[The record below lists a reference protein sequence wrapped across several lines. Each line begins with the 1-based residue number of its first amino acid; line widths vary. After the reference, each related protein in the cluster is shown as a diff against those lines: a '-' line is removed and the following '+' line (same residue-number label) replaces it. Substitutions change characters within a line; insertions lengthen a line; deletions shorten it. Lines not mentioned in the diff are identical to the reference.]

1 MKFFCLSQY
10 LENIMNKI
18 FTNPFQYPLIYV
30 FSINDKAHEGCLKI
44 GQTSISIDNINIEK
58 IKPNSKILNE
68 AAKRRIKQYTN
79 TAGIEVELKYTELA
93 VYTDAKSKEV
103 KTFKDND
110 IHRVFDNSG
119 IHRVKFS
126 DSTGREWFK
135 VDLDT
140 VIRAINVI
148 KEGKNTL
155 SDIPSDKKYP
165 IYLRPEQEEA
175 VTRTID
181 VFKKDNRMLWNAKM
195 RFGKTIS
202 ALELVKRQKYGKVL
216 IVTHRPVV
224 SNGWYDD
231 FSKIFIDGSYLYGTR
246 KNGNTIDELLKSKKK
261 FLYFASLQDLR
272 GSEKVGGNY
281 YKNDKIFT
289 TKWDLV
295 IIDEAHEG
303 TTTDLGEEV
312 IKQVTKGENTKVLSL
327 SGTPFNIISEYNENI
342 YTWDYI
348 MEQKSKRDWDVK
360 CFGDSNPYEDLPEL
374 KIYTYDLGNIRNFA
388 HYSDYLDKA
397 FNFKEFFRVNKS
409 LSEERFFHEKD
420 IKSFLNLIT
429 KEDNES
435 NYPYSTKEYRDMFR
449 HSLWMVPGVS
459 EARLLSKMLK
469 EHTIFGNGFEIINV
483 AGEGDEEE
491 PFNDAFKKVQEA
503 INRAEDNGYT
513 ITLSCGRLTT
523 GVTVPEW
530 TAVFMLS
537 GSYSTSASSY
547 LQTIFRVQSPCNKNG
562 KVKRECYVFDFAPD
576 RTLKMVAES
585 VAISTKAGKTTLS
598 DRVILGDFLNFCPV
612 ISIDGTKMLEYKTD
626 DLLQQLKRVYAE
638 QVLTNGFDDL
648 KLYNDELLK
657 LTELDL
663 KKFDDLK
670 KIIGSSKSSHAAS
683 DIDINNQGF
692 TNEEYEEIERIERKP
707 KKERTKEEQRKLD
720 EIKEQREQK
729 LKAISILRGISIRIP
744 LMVYGAKIEYEK
756 DIKINDFADNVD
768 DVSWK
773 EFMPSGVTKDKF
785 KEFIKYY
792 DEDIFTVAARRI
804 RDTVKQADELEPLE
818 RINEITR
825 LFSCF
830 KNPDKET
837 VLTPW
842 SVVNRHLG
850 DCLGGYRF
858 MKFEPNEELLE
869 NPEFIDQGQV
879 TQDTLCNINANI
891 LDINAKSGLYPLYVA
906 YSIYMRRCEGKA
918 NLTLEEK
925 KKIWFDV
932 ISKNIFVLCKTEMA
946 KLIVIRTLVGYN
958 KEQTNKV
965 NVRYQ
970 EDIINTMKNESN
982 KFIERIKKKSYWDK
996 KQDNTKIEFDAIIGN
1011 PPYQS
1016 NIGDKG
1022 NSSLSSQLYPLFIE
1036 TAIKIEP
1043 KYVTL
1048 ITPSRWFTANAQ
1060 DRSFIRLREFVKE
1073 NNHFEKIFYYP
1084 DNKVLF
1090 DNVTIT
1096 GGLNYF
1102 LYNPEYIGNVTFIEH
1117 SVGNKNIIER
1127 PLFEDNL
1134 DIVISSNKVI
1144 SILNKVREYKTF
1156 TSLTNLTKGRNAF
1169 GIVGKNIEKFSSET
1183 KQKGFYELRCAYE
1196 IIRYIDK
1203 QKITKNI
1210 DLADNWKIFTSKANG
1225 AAGLLSDEKPVSITG
1240 KPYIGKPHSVCTDS
1254 LIPIGNFNTE
1264 IEATNLYKY
1273 MYTKFFRFMVGI
1285 LKTSQNITQIV
1296 YNFVPTQD
1304 FTDKSDIDWSKD
1316 IEDIDKQL
1324 YKKYNLSEDEINYI
1338 ENKIKPME

>member
-1 MKFFCLSQY
+1 MNFFCLSQY

-58 IKPNSKILNE
+58 ITPNSKILIE

-110 IHRVFDNSG
+110 IHRVFDNSN
-119 IHRVKFS
+119 IQRVKIS

-272 GSEKVGGNY
+272 GSEMVGGNY
-281 YKNDKIFT
+281 SKNEDIFT
-289 TKWDLV
+289 ITWDLV

-348 MEQKSKRDWDVK
+348 MEQKSKRDWDEK

-491 PFNDAFKKVQEA
+491 PFNDALKKVQEA
-503 INRAEDNGYT
+503 INRAGDNGYT

-598 DRVILGDFLNFCPV
+598 DRVVLGEFLNFCPV
-612 ISIDGTKMLEYKTD
+612 ISIDGTKMLEFHTD

-707 KKERTKEEQRKLD
+707 KKERTKEEQRKID

-756 DIKINDFADNVD
+756 DIKINDFTDMVD
-768 DVSWK
+768 DISWQ

-925 KKIWFDV
+925 NKIWFDV
-932 ISKNIFVLCKTEMA
+932 INKNIFVLCKTEMA

-970 EDIINTMKNESN
+970 KDIINTMKNESN
-982 KFIERIKKKSYWDK
+982 KFVERIKKKSYWDK

-1011 PPYQS
+1011 PPYQI
-1016 NIGDKG
+1016 NDGGGTGD
-1022 NSSLSSQLYPLFIE
+1022 SAIPVYHFFI
-1036 TAIKIEP
+1036 AQALKISP
-1043 KYVTL
+1043 RYISL
-1048 ITPSRWFTANAQ
+1048 ITPSRWMKGGKGLQEFRQKMLNETRYIKIY
-1060 DRSFIRLREFVKE
+1060 DYERSD
-1073 NNHFEKIFYYP
+1073 IFFHGVHI
-1084 DNKVLF
+1084 D
-1090 DNVTIT
+1090 
-1096 GGLNYF
+1096 GGINYF
-1102 LYNPEYIGNVTFIEH
+1102 LWNKDYDGKVNYKFIANDGEICTSNRFLKNSFSTTVIRNPKYIDIIEKVGKKMKINFSSIVSRRMPYDIPSDFFNSPEKYCTTYDEKINDNYIKIYGVIGNKGGAKRISAFINKKNVTSNNININKYKLFFSKAYTTTA
-1117 SVGNKNIIER
+1117 SVPPSIIIGKKGEICT
-1127 PLFEDNL
+1127 E
-1134 DIVISSNKVI
+1134 
-1144 SILNKVREYKTF
+1144 TF
-1156 TSLTNLTKGRNAF
+1156 LEIGGFNTLQ
-1169 GIVGKNIEKFSSET
+1169 ET
-1183 KQKGFYELRCAYE
+1183 KFCLQ
-1196 IIRYIDK
+1196 YI
-1203 QKITKNI
+1203 
-1210 DLADNWKIFTSKANG
+1210 S
-1225 AAGLLSDEKPVSITG
+1225 
-1240 KPYIGKPHSVCTDS
+1240 
-1254 LIPIGNFNTE
+1254 
-1264 IEATNLYKY
+1264 
-1273 MYTKFFRFMVGI
+1273 TKFFRALLLFNRHS
-1285 LKTSQNITQIV
+1285 LNISRSSFDLIPLLPFDKV
-1296 YNFVPTQD
+1296 YEDNELYKMYNF
-1304 FTDKSDIDWSKD
+1304 TDEEIQFIEEKIDIMK
-1316 IEDIDKQL
+1316 IE
-1324 YKKYNLSEDEINYI
+1324 
-1338 ENKIKPME
+1338 

>member
-1 MKFFCLSQY
+1 
-10 LENIMNKI
+10 MNKI

-30 FSINDKAHEGCLKI
+30 FRINDKAHKGCLKV
-44 GQTSISIDNINIEK
+44 GQTSISIDNINVETIT
-58 IKPNSKILNE
+58 PNSKNLNE
-68 AAKRRIKQYTN
+68 AAKKRIKQYTN
-79 TAGIEVELKYTELA
+79 TAGIEVDLIYTELA
-93 VYTDAKSKEV
+93 VYNDKKTKEV
-103 KTFKDND
+103 KTFKDSD
-110 IHRVFDNSG
+110 IHRVFDNSN
-119 IHRVKFS
+119 IQRVKIS
-126 DSTGREWFK
+126 DSTSREWFK

-175 VTRTID
+175 VIRTID
-181 VFKKDNRMLWNAKM
+181 VFKKENRMLWNAKM
-195 RFGKTIS
+195 RFGKTIT

-224 SNGWYDD
+224 SSGWYDD
-231 FSKIFIDGSYLYGTR
+231 FSKIFTDGSYLYGT
-246 KNGNTIDELLKSKKK
+246 KDNGNTIEKLLKSDKK

-272 GSEKVGGNY
+272 GSEIVGGNY
-281 YKNDKIFT
+281 SKNEDVFT
-289 TKWDLV
+289 INWDLV

-312 IKQVTKGENTKVLSL
+312 ITQITKGENTKVLSL

-348 MEQKSKRDWDVK
+348 MEQKSKREWDQEY
-360 CFGDSNPYEDLPEL
+360 FGDSNPYEDLPEL
-374 KIYTYDLGNIRNFA
+374 KIYTYDLGNIRDFA

-397 FNFKEFFRVNKS
+397 FNFREFFRVNQS
-409 LSEERFFHEKD
+409 TEETFIHEND
-420 IKSFLNLIT
+420 IRSFLDLIT

-449 HSLWMVPGVS
+449 HSLWMVPGVA
-459 EARLLSKMLK
+459 EAKALSKMLK
-469 EHTIFGNGFEIINV
+469 EHHIFGHGFEIINV
-483 AGEGDEEE
+483 AGAGDEEE
-491 PFNDAFKKVQEA
+491 PFNDALKKVQEA
-503 INRAEDNGYT
+503 INRAGDNGYT

-585 VAISTKAGKTTLS
+585 VAISTQAGKTTLS
-598 DRVILGDFLNFCPV
+598 DRVILGEFLNFCPV

-638 QVLTNGFDDL
+638 RVLINGFDDL

-663 KKFDDLK
+663 KKFEELK
-670 KIIGSSKSSHAAS
+670 KIIKSSKSSHKTN
-683 DIDINNQGF
+683 DLDINKQGF
-692 TNEEYEEIERIERKP
+692 TDEEYEEIERIERKP
-707 KKERTKEEQRKLD
+707 KKEITKEEQAKL
-720 EIKEQREQK
+720 EQLKKLKEQRSNAVAI
-729 LKAISILRGISIRIP
+729 LKGISIRIP
-744 LMVYGAKIEYEK
+744 LMIYGAKIEYEK

-768 DVSWK
+768 DISWQ
-773 EFMPSGVTKDKF
+773 EFMPNGVTKDKF
-785 KEFIKYY
+785 KAFIKYY

-804 RDTVKQADELEPLE
+804 RDTVRQADELEPLE
-818 RINEITR
+818 RIYEITK
-825 LFSCF
+825 LFRCF

-842 SVVNRHLG
+842 SVVNRHLS

-869 NPEFIDQGQV
+869 NPEFINQGQV

-891 LDINAKSGLYPLYVA
+891 LDINAKSGLYPLYIA
-906 YSIYMRRCEGKA
+906 YSIYMKRCEGKE
-918 NLTLEEK
+918 NLTFEQK
-925 KKIWFDV
+925 QNIWFDV

-958 KEQTNKV
+958 DKALNKV

-982 KFIERIKKKSYWDK
+982 KFIERIKKKNYWDK

-1060 DRSFIRLREFVKE
+1060 DRSFIRLRDFVKE

-1090 DNVTIT
+1090 DNVNIT

-1117 SVGNKNIIER
+1117 SLGHKNIIKR
-1127 PLFEDNL
+1127 PLFEENL
-1134 DIVISSNKVI
+1134 DIVISSNSAI
-1144 SILNKVREYKTF
+1144 SVLNKVREYKTF
-1156 TSLTNLTKGRNAF
+1156 NSLTNLTKGRNAF
-1169 GIVGKNIEKFSSET
+1169 GVVGQNIEKFSSET
-1183 KQKGFYELRCAYE
+1183 NQKGFYELRCAYDA
-1196 IIRYIDK
+1196 IRYIDK

-1254 LIPIGNFNTE
+1254 LIPIGNFKTE
-1264 IEATNLYKY
+1264 IEASNLYKY
-1273 MYTKFFRFMVGI
+1273 MLTKFFRFMVGV

-1296 YNFVPTQD
+1296 YKFVPLQD

-1324 YKKYNLSEDEINYI
+1324 YKKYNLSKDEIDYI
-1338 ENKIKPME
+1338 ESKIKPME

>member
-1 MKFFCLSQY
+1 
-10 LENIMNKI
+10 MNKI

-30 FSINDKAHEGCLKI
+30 FRINDKAHEGCLKV
-44 GQTSISIDNINIEK
+44 GQTSISIDNINIEN
-58 IKPNSKILNE
+58 ITPNSKNLNE
-68 AAKRRIKQYTN
+68 AAKKRIKQYTN
-79 TAGIEVELKYTELA
+79 TAGIEVDLIYTELA
-93 VYTDAKSKEV
+93 VYNDKKSKEV
-103 KTFKDND
+103 KTFKDSD
-110 IHRVFDNSG
+110 IHRVFDNSN
-119 IHRVKFS
+119 IQRVKIS
-126 DSTGREWFK
+126 DSTSREWFK

-175 VTRTID
+175 VIRTID
-181 VFKKDNRMLWNAKM
+181 VFKKENRMLWNAKM
-195 RFGKTIS
+195 RFGKTIT

-224 SNGWYDD
+224 SSGWYDD
-231 FSKIFIDGSYLYGTR
+231 FSKIFTDGSYLYGT
-246 KNGNTIDELLKSKKK
+246 KDNGNTIEKLLKSDKK

-272 GSEKVGGNY
+272 GSEIVGGNY
-281 YKNDKIFT
+281 SKNKDVFT
-289 TKWDLV
+289 INWDLV

-312 IKQVTKGENTKVLSL
+312 ITQITKGENTKVLSL

-348 MEQKSKRDWDVK
+348 MEQKSKREWDNEY
-360 CFGDSNPYEDLPEL
+360 FGDSNPYEDLPEL
-374 KIYTYDLGNIRNFA
+374 KIYTYDLGNIRDFA
-388 HYSDYLDKA
+388 HYSDYIDKA
-397 FNFKEFFRVNKS
+397 FNFREFFRVNQS
-409 LSEERFFHEKD
+409 TEEETFIHEND
-420 IKSFLNLIT
+420 IRSFLDLIT

-449 HSLWMVPGVS
+449 HSLWMVPGVA
-459 EARLLSKMLK
+459 EAKALSKMLK
-469 EHTIFGNGFEIINV
+469 EHHIFGHGFEIINV
-483 AGEGDEEE
+483 AGAGDEEE
-491 PFNDAFKKVQEA
+491 PFNDALKKVQEA
-503 INRAEDNGYT
+503 INRAGDNGYT

-585 VAISTKAGKTTLS
+585 VSISTQAGKTTLS
-598 DRVILGDFLNFCPV
+598 DRVILGEFLNFCPV

-638 QVLTNGFDDL
+638 RVLINGFDDS

-663 KKFDDLK
+663 KKFEELK
-670 KIIGSSKSSHAAS
+670 KIIKSSKSSHKTN
-683 DIDINNQGF
+683 DLDINKQGF
-692 TNEEYEEIERIERKP
+692 TDEEYEEIERIERKP
-707 KKERTKEEQRKLD
+707 KKEITKEEQAKL
-720 EIKEQREQK
+720 EQLKKLKEQRSNAVAI
-729 LKAISILRGISIRIP
+729 LKGISIRIP
-744 LMVYGAKIEYEK
+744 LMIYGAKIEYEK

-768 DVSWK
+768 DISWQ
-773 EFMPSGVTKDKF
+773 EFMPNGVTKDKF

-804 RDTVKQADELEPLE
+804 RDTVRQADELEPLE
-818 RINEITR
+818 RIYEITK
-825 LFSCF
+825 LFRCF
-830 KNPDKET
+830 RNPDKET

-842 SVVNRHLG
+842 SVVNRHLS

-869 NPEFIDQGQV
+869 NPEFINQGQV
-879 TQDTLCNINANI
+879 TQDTVCNINANI
-891 LDINAKSGLYPLYVA
+891 LDINAKSGLYPLYIA
-906 YSIYMRRCEGKA
+906 YSIYMKRCEGKE
-918 NLTLEEK
+918 NLTFEQK
-925 KKIWFDV
+925 QNIWFDV

-958 KEQTNKV
+958 DKALNKV

-982 KFIERIKKKSYWDK
+982 KFIERIKKKNYWDK

-1048 ITPSRWFTANAQ
+1048 ITPSRWFIGQAQ
-1060 DRSFIRLREFVKE
+1060 DRSFVNLREFVKL
-1073 NNHFEKIFYYP
+1073 NNHFRKIFNYL
-1084 DNKVLF
+1084 NNGILF
-1090 DNVTIT
+1090 NNVEIK
-1096 GGLNYF
+1096 GGINYF
-1102 LYNPEYIGNVTFIEH
+1102 LFDKDY
-1117 SVGNKNIIER
+1117 VGQVEFSTLYDNKYDVEMR
-1127 PLFEDNL
+1127 DLFEVGE
-1134 DIVISSNKVI
+1134 DIVLKNSIDYNISKKVRNNKFIPLTNITTGRDAFHISSKIEILEKITSDKQIKGYVIVRCKNNVIRWIEQSKIKRNIEIFNKYKVFISKSAGDPEKDKKVI
-1144 SILNKVREYKTF
+1144 
-1156 TSLTNLTKGRNAF
+1156 
-1169 GIVGKNIEKFSSET
+1169 
-1183 KQKGFYELRCAYE
+1183 
-1196 IIRYIDK
+1196 
-1203 QKITKNI
+1203 
-1210 DLADNWKIFTSKANG
+1210 
-1225 AAGLLSDEKPVSITG
+1225 G
-1240 KPYIGKPHSVCTDS
+1240 KPYFADKKTVCTESFFPVGAFD
-1254 LIPIGNFNTE
+1254 NK
-1264 IEATNLYKY
+1264 IEALNLCKY
-1273 MYTKFFRFMVGI
+1273 MHTKFLRYMVSI
-1285 LKTSQNITQIV
+1285 LKTSHNVTQIV
-1296 YNFVPTQD
+1296 YKFVPLQD

-1324 YKKYNLSEDEINYI
+1324 YKKYDLSKDEIDYI
-1338 ENKIKPME
+1338 ESKIKPME